1 MINVKMTYI
10 NNQPSLTSGSC
21 KCHAKLKHDS
31 IIANSIIANELNALI
46 LVTYIIN
53 IKIILQN
60 SGGIQMSQTREM
72 IVKSTF

>member
-1 MINVKMTYI
+1 MINVKMTCI

-21 KCHAKLKHDS
+21 KLHAKLKHDCD
-31 IIANSIIANELNALI
+31 SIIANEINALI